1 MNMPEDNE
9 ICKNCPNHCVP
20 DRSEK
25 EPATMHPGRV
35 YCKMWLGWVDETDG
49 CELFGNTSREAF
61 KYAQGL

>member
-1 MNMPEDNE
+1 MNNEDTE

-35 YCKMWLGWVDETDG
+35 YCKMCLGWVDDNDG
-49 CELFGNTSREAF
+49 CELFGKS
-61 KYAQGL
+61 